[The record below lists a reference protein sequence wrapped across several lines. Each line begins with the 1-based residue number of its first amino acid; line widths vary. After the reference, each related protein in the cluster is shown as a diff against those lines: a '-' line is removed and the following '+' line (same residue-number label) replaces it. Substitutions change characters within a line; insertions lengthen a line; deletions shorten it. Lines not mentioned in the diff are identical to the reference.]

1 MKFLVFLF
9 FTFNMVFALSLEQA
23 VELAVKNNTSAR
35 LSLLD
40 LQKAEE
46 NIRKARAGILPKVSF
61 SYSYTRLGGD
71 LAFGFTPKNRHSYV
85 LEMDQTLFNRGV
97 FEGLSLAREQK
108 KIQELVYEDIKR
120 EVEFQTKQLFYALL
134 YKREVVKLLE
144 ENLKYWEENY
154 KQTEG
159 KFQAGV
165 IPKVELMRAK
175 AQLENAKAQ
184 LENTLADYR
193 KSLEDFKAFLRYD
206 GEIEV
211 EGKLEMQEL
220 KQGDFKALLENNSTL
235 KVARRSLEVS
245 KRVVEIQK
253 SQYYPTLDLFATY
266 QGNTA
271 RIGGKDSMLNG
282 YTIGARLNYNIFD
295 GFARE
300 ASIAQARIDLL
311 KQMENLKDTE
321 QKLRAELNKTLLD
334 IDSLRAQIG
343 AVKLSLESAEESL
356 RLSKERYRFGVA
368 TQLEVL
374 DAVSNYNNT
383 LQNYYF
389 LLYLYNTALARLER
403 LTK

>member
-108 KIQELVYEDIKR
+108 ELQELVYEDIKR

>member
-108 KIQELVYEDIKR
+108 ELQELVYEDIKR

-245 KRVVEIQK
+245 KRVVELQK

>member
-108 KIQELVYEDIKR
+108 ELQELVYEDIKR

-193 KSLEDFKAFLRYD
+193 KSLEDFKAFLRCD

>member
-108 KIQELVYEDIKR
+108 ELQELVYEDIKR

-211 EGKLEMQEL
+211 EGKLEMREL

-245 KRVVEIQK
+245 KRVVELQK

>member
-1 MKFLVFLF
+1 
-9 FTFNMVFALSLEQA
+9 
-23 VELAVKNNTSAR
+23 
-35 LSLLD
+35 
-40 LQKAEE
+40 
-46 NIRKARAGILPKVSF
+46 
-61 SYSYTRLGGD
+61 
-71 LAFGFTPKNRHSYV
+71 
-85 LEMDQTLFNRGV
+85 
-97 FEGLSLAREQK
+97 
-108 KIQELVYEDIKR
+108 
-120 EVEFQTKQLFYALL
+120 
-134 YKREVVKLLE
+134 
-144 ENLKYWEENY
+144 
-154 KQTEG
+154 
-159 KFQAGV
+159 
-165 IPKVELMRAK
+165 
-175 AQLENAKAQ
+175 
-184 LENTLADYR
+184 
-193 KSLEDFKAFLRYD
+193 
-206 GEIEV
+206 
-211 EGKLEMQEL
+211 
-220 KQGDFKALLENNSTL
+220 
-235 KVARRSLEVS
+235 
-245 KRVVEIQK
+245 
-253 SQYYPTLDLFATY
+253 
-266 QGNTA
+266 
-271 RIGGKDSMLNG
+271 MLNG

>member
-1 MKFLVFLF
+1 MKFLVFLL

-108 KIQELVYEDIKR
+108 ELQELVYEDIKR